1 MLWLLQGIYEQLNLA
16 AEAFLE
22 GEDGCQVDM
31 NKRQIKLSQ
40 ILKWYSVDFGKN
52 KEEVY
57 SNSDTSTCVLLG
69 PEMGIWETGG
79 LLVILKKNLFSIHF
93 NRCMLYH
100 PIRFLTETIN
110 EEPQHTFMWRTRNK
124 FYWNFH
130 ENPSSLKLPVG
141 WLFWV

>member
-1 MLWLLQGIYEQLNLA
+1 MILWLLQGIYEQLNLA

-57 SNSDTSTCVLLG
+57 THLVTCLCVKG
-69 PEMGIWETGG
+69 WERGIWERGG
-79 LLVILKKNLFSIHF
+79 LLALLKKKICSLSIQA
-93 NRCMLYH
+93 C
-100 PIRFLTETIN
+100 IV
-110 EEPQHTFMWRTRNK
+110 
-124 FYWNFH
+124 
-130 ENPSSLKLPVG
+130 PSH
-141 WLFWV
+141 